1 MKISETIT
9 GIMDSIQAELPALL
23 EEAGAGEIAYYGIGY
38 AFNQDDTSCCV
49 SFAGLAYL
57 ENMQF
62 NIHLALP
69 HIDESAAYL
78 YIDALVK
85 FLNEKFDT
93 NDYGYTTGK
102 YTLDVFETDFNH
114 GDVQA
119 LFMVTMEKAADDCD
133 IG

>member
-1 MKISETIT
+1 MKVSEIIT
-9 GIMDSIQAELPALL
+9 GIKDSLQAELPALL
-23 EEAGAGEIAYYGIGY
+23 EEAGAAQIIYYGIGY
-38 AFNQDDTSCCV
+38 PFNQDDTSCCV
-49 SFAGLAYL
+49 SFAGLVFL

-69 HIDESAAYL
+69 HIQETDAYL

-93 NDYGYTTGK
+93 NDYGYTVGR

-119 LFMVTMEKAADDCD
+119 LFMVTMDKAADDCD
-133 IG
+133 LG

>member
-1 MKISETIT
+1 MKVSEIIT
-9 GIMDSIQAELPALL
+9 GIMDSLQAELPALL

-38 AFNQDDTSCCV
+38 AFNQDDTACCV
-49 SFAGLAYL
+49 RLASVAFL
-57 ENMQF
+57 ENLEF
-62 NIHLALP
+62 AVHLSLP
-69 HIDESAAYL
+69 HIQETDTYL

>member
-1 MKISETIT
+1 MKVSEIIT
-9 GIMDSIQAELPALL
+9 GIMYSLQSELPVLL
-23 EEAGAGEIAYYGIGY
+23 EEAGAGEIAYYGVGY
-38 AFNQDDTSCCV
+38 AFNQDDTACCV
-49 SFAGLAYL
+49 RFASLSFL
-57 ENMQF
+57 ENF
-62 NIHLALP
+62 EFAIHLSLP
-69 HIDESAAYL
+69 HIQETDAYL

-93 NDYGYTTGK
+93 NDYGYTVGR

-119 LFMVTMEKAADDCD
+119 LFMVTMDKAADDCD